1 MNHYSNKFIN
11 YLMAKYLVETY
22 YTCTFKVSHYL
33 DNINETELKNL
44 EKKDDG
50 KFEILDVKLDSRKTK
65 NLDQNI
71 KDSDDK
77 KIDLVSDI
85 SKPSSSN
92 FETVVKSNKIGQDV
106 NGKRFS
112 MPDRRKGYIQ
122 KASIGD
128 HKVYLHTGEYEDG
141 KIGEIFI
148 DTSKE
153 GELVKAL
160 MNNFAIAVS
169 LGLQYGVPLD
179 EFISAFV
186 GTKFEPSGKV
196 HGNDRI
202 LSATSILDYIFRELA
217 ISYQNREDLAHTP
230 AIGVNDGNNSIE
242 KNSEDQNQFLK
253 IVKDIT
259 SKGFVRN
266 NYNKNL
272 VDLSDIKINLKGKK

>member
-1 MNHYSNKFIN
+1 
-11 YLMAKYLVETY
+11 MAKYLVETF
-22 YTCTFKVSHYL
+22 YTCTFKVNHYL
-33 DNINETELKNL
+33 DDINETELKNL
-44 EKKDDG
+44 EKRDDG
-50 KFEILDVKLDSRKTK
+50 KFEVLDVKLDNRKTK
-65 NLDQNI
+65 SLDTKNNKVI
-71 KDSDDK
+71 ENK
-77 KIDLVSDI
+77 KVEIVPEI
-85 SKPSSSN
+85 PQSSSQ
-92 FETVVKSNKIGQDV
+92 NKENIISSLNKASERG
-106 NGKRFS
+106 GKRFG

-122 KASIGD
+122 KATIGN

-202 LSATSILDYIFRELA
+202 LSASSILDYIFRELA

-230 AIGVNDGNNSIE
+230 SIGGSDTGINDE
-242 KNSEDQNQFLK
+242 QQSEDQNQLLK

-266 NYNKNL
+266 NYKKNL
-272 VDLSDIKINLKGKK
+272 VDLSDVKISLKGKK

>member
-1 MNHYSNKFIN
+1 
-11 YLMAKYLVETY
+11 MAKYLVETY
-22 YTCTFKVSHYL
+22 YTCTFKVNHYL
-33 DNINETELKNL
+33 DDINETELKNL
-44 EKKDDG
+44 EKRDDG
-50 KFEILDVKLDSRKTK
+50 KFEVLDVKLDNRKTK
-65 NLDQNI
+65 SLDPNNNKVIENKKVGVISDTSANQATTQNKENIISNL
-71 KDSDDK
+71 
-77 KIDLVSDI
+77 
-85 SKPSSSN
+85 
-92 FETVVKSNKIGQDV
+92 NKASERG
-106 NGKRFS
+106 GRRFG

-122 KASIGD
+122 KATIGN

-179 EFISAFV
+179 EFISAFI

-202 LSATSILDYIFRELA
+202 LSASSILDYIFRELA

-230 AIGVNDGNNSIE
+230 SIGGSDINSNDEQS
-242 KNSEDQNQFLK
+242 SDDQNQLLK

-266 NYNKNL
+266 NYKKNL
-272 VDLSDIKINLKGKK
+272 VDLSDVKISLKGKK

>member
-1 MNHYSNKFIN
+1 
-11 YLMAKYLVETY
+11 MAKYLVETY
-22 YTCTFKVSHYL
+22 YTCTFKVNHYL
-33 DNINETELKNL
+33 DEINETELKNL
-44 EKKDDG
+44 EKRDDG
-50 KFEILDVKLDSRKTK
+50 KFEVIDVKLDNRKTK
-65 NLDQNI
+65 NLDPNNNKIIESEKLNI
-71 KDSDDK
+71 
-77 KIDLVSDI
+77 L
-85 SKPSSSN
+85 SKEKRPSSKNIENIISN
-92 FETVVKSNKIGQDV
+92 NSNNSEKS
-106 NGKRFS
+106 GKRFS

-122 KASIGD
+122 KATIGD

-179 EFISAFV
+179 EFINAFV

-202 LSATSILDYIFRELA
+202 LSASSILDYIFRELA

-230 AIGVNDGNNSIE
+230 SIGGSENYSNDENNSD
-242 KNSEDQNQFLK
+242 DQNQLLK

-266 NYNKNL
+266 NYKKNL
-272 VDLSDIKINLKGKK
+272 VDLSDVKINLKGKK

>member
-1 MNHYSNKFIN
+1 
-11 YLMAKYLVETY
+11 MAKYLVETY
-22 YTCTFKVSHYL
+22 YTCTFKVNHYL
-33 DNINETELKNL
+33 EDINETELKNL
-44 EKKDDG
+44 EKRDDG
-50 KFEILDVKLDSRKTK
+50 KFEVLDVKLDNRKTK
-65 NLDQNI
+65 SLDPNN
-71 KDSDDK
+71 K
-77 KIDLVSDI
+77 KII
-85 SKPSSSN
+85 ESKKLDETLEDKSSSSIKIEN
-92 FETVVKSNKIGQDV
+92 VFKSNQNNNLEK
-106 NGKRFS
+106 NSKRFS

-122 KASIGD
+122 KATIGD

-160 MNNFAIAVS
+160 MNNFAIAIS

-179 EFISAFV
+179 EFINAYV

-196 HGNDRI
+196 QGNDRI
-202 LSATSILDYIFRELA
+202 LSASSILDYIFRELA

-230 AIGVNDGNNSIE
+230 AIGASDGSSLDENNL
-242 KNSEDQNQFLK
+242 EDQNQLLK

-266 NYNKNL
+266 NYKKNL
-272 VDLSDIKINLKGKK
+272 VDLSDVKISLKGKK

>member
-1 MNHYSNKFIN
+1 
-11 YLMAKYLVETY
+11 MAKYLVETY
-22 YTCTFKVSHYL
+22 YTCTFKVNHYL
-33 DNINETELKNL
+33 DDINETELKNL
-44 EKKDDG
+44 EKRDDG
-50 KFEILDVKLDSRKTK
+50 KFEVLDVKLDNRKTK
-65 NLDQNI
+65 SLDPNNNKVIESKKVEVVAEVNQASTENKENI
-71 KDSDDK
+71 VANFNK
-77 KIDLVSDI
+77 
-85 SKPSSSN
+85 SS
-92 FETVVKSNKIGQDV
+92 ERG
-106 NGKRFS
+106 GKRFG

-122 KASIGD
+122 KATIGD

-202 LSATSILDYIFRELA
+202 LSASSILDYIFRELA

-230 AIGVNDGNNSIE
+230 SIGGSESATNEENQ
-242 KNSEDQNQFLK
+242 SEDQNQLLK

-266 NYNKNL
+266 NYKKNL
-272 VDLSDIKINLKGKK
+272 VDLSDVKISLKGKK

>member
-1 MNHYSNKFIN
+1 
-11 YLMAKYLVETY
+11 MAKFLVETY
-22 YTCTFKVSHYL
+22 YTCTFKVNHYL
-33 DNINETELKNL
+33 EDINETELKNL
-44 EKKDDG
+44 EKRDDG
-50 KFEILDVKLDSRKTK
+50 KFEVLDVKLDNRKTK
-65 NLDQNI
+65 SLDPNN
-71 KDSDDK
+71 K
-77 KIDLVSDI
+77 KNV
-85 SKPSSSN
+85 N
-92 FETVVKSNKIGQDV
+92 ENKINAVLEKKQP
-106 NGKRFS
+106 NNNKIESQIRTSNNNLENNSKRFG

-122 KASIGD
+122 KATIGD

-196 HGNDRI
+196 QGNDRI
-202 LSATSILDYIFRELA
+202 LSASSILDYIFRELA

-230 AIGVNDGNNSIE
+230 AIGLSDNSIE
-242 KNSEDQNQFLK
+242 QTNTDDQNQLLK

-266 NYNKNL
+266 NYKKNL
-272 VDLSDIKINLKGKK
+272 VDLSEVKINLKGKK

>member
-1 MNHYSNKFIN
+1 
-11 YLMAKYLVETY
+11 MAKYLVETY
-22 YTCTFKVSHYL
+22 YTCTFKVNHYL

-44 EKKDDG
+44 EKRDDG
-50 KFEILDVKLDSRKTK
+50 KFEVIDVKLDNRKTK
-65 NLDQNI
+65 NLDPNNNKI
-71 KDSDDK
+71 IENK
-77 KIDLVSDI
+77 KIDI
-85 SKPSSSN
+85 STDNKKTQSKNLEN
-92 FETVVKSNKIGQDV
+92 FIKSNASNTEKSD
-106 NGKRFS
+106 KRFS

-122 KASIGD
+122 KATIGN

-179 EFISAFV
+179 EYINAFV

-202 LSATSILDYIFRELA
+202 LSASSILDYIFRELA

-230 AIGVNDGNNSIE
+230 AIGS
-242 KNSEDQNQFLK
+242 SENLNLDDQSSDSQNQFLK

-266 NYNKNL
+266 NYKKNL
-272 VDLSDIKINLKGKK
+272 VDLSDVKINLKGKK

>member
-1 MNHYSNKFIN
+1 
-11 YLMAKYLVETY
+11 MAKYLVETY
-22 YTCTFKVSHYL
+22 YTCTFKVNHYL
-33 DNINETELKNL
+33 DDVNETELKNL
-44 EKKDDG
+44 EKRDDG
-50 KFEILDVKLDSRKTK
+50 KFEVLDVKLDNRKTK
-65 NLDQNI
+65 SLDPRNNKI
-71 KDSDDK
+71 IENK
-77 KIDLVSDI
+77 KIDSKFNINEPVSENIKNLV
-85 SKPSSSN
+85 KNTP
-92 FETVVKSNKIGQDV
+92 VKSEN
-106 NGKRFS
+106 NSKRFS

-122 KASIGD
+122 KATIGD

-202 LSATSILDYIFRELA
+202 LSASSILDYIFRELA

-230 AIGVNDGNNSIE
+230 TIGLSESTNFDE
-242 KNSEDQNQFLK
+242 QNSESQNQLLK

-266 NYNKNL
+266 NYKKNL
-272 VDLSDIKINLKGKK
+272 VDLSDVKISLKGKK

>member
-1 MNHYSNKFIN
+1 M
-11 YLMAKYLVETY
+11 
-22 YTCTFKVSHYL
+22 
-33 DNINETELKNL
+33 KNL
-44 EKKDDG
+44 EKRDDG
-50 KFEILDVKLDSRKTK
+50 KFEVLDVKLDNRKTK
-65 NLDQNI
+65 SLDPNNNKVIENKKVEVVANVNQSTQQN
-71 KDSDDK
+71 KDN
-77 KIDLVSDI
+77 IIATL
-85 SKPSSSN
+85 
-92 FETVVKSNKIGQDV
+92 NKNSERG
-106 NGKRFS
+106 GKRFG

-122 KASIGD
+122 KATIGD

-202 LSATSILDYIFRELA
+202 LSASSILDY
-217 ISYQNREDLAHTP
+217 
-230 AIGVNDGNNSIE
+230 GGNDNNSVDE
-242 KNSEDQNQFLK
+242 QGSEDQNQLLK

-266 NYNKNL
+266 NYKKNL
-272 VDLSDIKINLKGKK
+272 VDLSDVKINLKGKK